1 MRPYDLALFD
11 LDGVL
16 IDSRANMAA
25 AWRAVQHECGIEVPF
40 EFYFAQIGLP
50 FADILRRLGLNEEAG
65 KAEAVYA
72 RASIEHFHLIRC
84 YPGIVEALAALRLGG
99 LALGIVTS
107 KDARRTALA
116 IERIGATFDV
126 VQSPAPGLRGKP
138 APDQLLVAA
147 AELDVTTQRAI
158 YIGDMPV
165 DALTARRAGMAYAH
179 ADWGYGQP
187 LADTRVCLAS
197 PDDVAAFLSSA
208 RERVSAAS

>member
-25 AWRAVQHECGIEVPF
+25 AWRAVQSQCAVQVPF
-40 EFYFAQIGLP
+40 ERYFAQIGLP
-50 FADILRRLGLNEEAG
+50 FADILGRLGLSEALTE
-65 KAEAVYA
+65 AEAIYA
-72 RASIEHFHLIRC
+72 RASIEHFDLVER

-116 IERIGATFDV
+116 IERIAVDFAV

-138 APDQLLVAA
+138 APDQLLAA
-147 AELDVTTQRAI
+147 AVDLNVAPQRAI

-165 DALTARRAGMAYAH
+165 DALTARHARMAYAH

-187 LADTRVCLAS
+187 LAGTGVRFAS
-197 PDDVAAFLSSA
+197 PGDVPAFLLSA
-208 RERVSAAS
+208 RQRVSAAS